1 MGKVL
6 PCRGTIRA
14 YSVPWSSSSKFSF
27 VGTPNPTNDSLRR
40 GTYVKSTPQGGG
52 YYGIKIK
59 YPYRLKHYKYRFF
72 NILAYLLKK
81 VYAFDF
87 TIQGI

>member
-40 GTYVKSTPQGGG
+40 GTDVKSTPQGGG
-52 YYGIKIK
+52 
-59 YPYRLKHYKYRFF
+59 
-72 NILAYLLKK
+72 
-81 VYAFDF
+81 
-87 TIQGI
+87 